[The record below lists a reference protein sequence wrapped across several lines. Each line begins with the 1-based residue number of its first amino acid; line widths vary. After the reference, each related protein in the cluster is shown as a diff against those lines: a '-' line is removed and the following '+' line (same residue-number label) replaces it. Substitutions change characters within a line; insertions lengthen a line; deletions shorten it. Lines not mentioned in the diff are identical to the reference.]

1 MGGNEL
7 TESDTLPSRP
17 DVQGPQ
23 WSAEGLDIA
32 RGRYPLSVERHVMR
46 MVDRLV
52 PAVTAVTP
60 HGRYYALHGLI
71 AAESDRIKLDVAS
84 SMKLLRR
91 AEVALAA
98 VSFAHHDGG
107 DIGWL
112 PRAHGVDALTNRLS
126 TGTLHITEAAVAG
139 KGGYVQS
146 DSGFWNPYAGSE
158 IALGIL
164 LSAARPTSGPQLDT
178 AVVRAGL
185 GDLLDLAA
193 QETLQMAHLK
203 ALGDKLCVC
212 AGGSQADG
220 RWLANLM
227 CAPGEQDTNSRA
239 HVRRQTIR
247 LLARIIDTHRID
259 RFTRD
264 VGNVFA
270 FGKFLTTDHVTSG
283 IETAALWR
291 GTVLR
296 NYAVGAW
303 SWLVEQVGGRTI
315 SYDELAD
322 AFAAELPG
330 NTSVAALVNALPPTQ
345 DADKTPLPAEHDL
358 RAVAAYSLPFAELQV
373 LAVSTRRVDELT
385 GRTRDT
391 FLGQRGVEL
400 GPEWFARRLSEAG
413 PQQVRDFARRLTFD
427 LLDRAQRVALSKAR
441 RCPDGTLWLPT
452 RLHQNAGL
460 LFATSS
466 EGRGDVGLRLDQ
478 LGSVLASSG
487 VLAYNDG
494 HWTLTQTGRSL
505 VA

>member
-1 MGGNEL
+1 MQI
-7 TESDTLPSRP
+7 RP

-23 WSAEGLDIA
+23 WSADGLDIA

-71 AAESDRIKLDVAS
+71 AAESDRLNLDVAS

-112 PRAHGVDALTNRLS
+112 PRAHGVDALSKQLS
-126 TGTLHITEAAVAG
+126 TGALHIAEAAVAG

-158 IALGIL
+158 VTLGIL
-164 LSAARPTSGPQLDT
+164 LSAARPTSGPQLDEP
-178 AVVRAGL
+178 AVRAGL

-193 QETLQMAHLK
+193 QETLQVAQLK
-203 ALGDKLCVC
+203 AVGDKLCVC

-220 RWLANLM
+220 RWLSNLM
-227 CAPGEQDTNSRA
+227 CAPGAQDTNTRA
-239 HVRRQTIR
+239 HLRRQTIR
-247 LLARIIDTHRID
+247 LLARIVDTHDID

-291 GTVLR
+291 GTILR
-296 NYAVGAW
+296 NYPVGAWRRLW
-303 SWLVEQVGGRTI
+303 SWLVEQVGGQTV
-315 SYDELAD
+315 SSDELAD
-322 AFAAELPG
+322 AFADQLPG

-345 DADKTPLPAEHDL
+345 DADEIPLPAERNL
-358 RAVAAYSLPFAELQV
+358 REVEAYTLPLAELQV
-373 LAVSTRRVDELT
+373 LAVSTRRIDELT

-413 PQQVRDFARRLTFD
+413 PQQLRDFARRLTSD
-427 LLDRAQRVALSKAR
+427 LLDRALRVALSKAR
-441 RCPDGTLWLPT
+441 RRPDGTLWLPT

-478 LGSVLASSG
+478 MGSVLASSG
-487 VLAYNDG
+487 VLAYTDG